1 MRLDPC
7 SSRVCRTLAGDAS
20 QLRTRFEVR
29 GSKKKELAL
38 NALSVGDLEESKQHS
53 SAAEDPDLQEFS
65 TTHPAK
71 AAEPISVQSSRE
83 YAPNDLMSTRTSS
96 DARISMHVSRSKTPT
111 PVRPS
116 APGAAA
122 AGSPSTSSST
132 TPPQARAFPQC

>member
-29 GSKKKELAL
+29 GTRNKELAL
-38 NALSVGDLEESKQHS
+38 NALTVGDLEESMQRR
-53 SAAEDPDLQEFS
+53 SAAEEPDLEEFS

-71 AAEPISVQSSRE
+71 TAEPVSVRSSRE

-96 DARISMHVSRSKTPT
+96 MHASPSKTPA

-116 APGAAA
+116 APDAAA
-122 AGSPSTSSST
+122 AESPSTSSST
-132 TPPQARAFPQC
+132 PPPQARAFLRC